1 MLRLLTAGESHGK
14 AVTAILEGMPAGV
27 PLSREGIDRDLRR
40 RQGGYGRGKRMQ
52 IERDEVELLSGVRHG
67 YSLGSPITLLV
78 QNRDHAK
85 WQDVMNADPI
95 EGPVGRRLT
104 RPRPGHADLAGGLK
118 YGRKDLRDVL
128 ERASARSTVARVAA
142 GAVCRQLLAPFGVHI
157 AGHVVA
163 LGDVKAR
170 PFTGGFDELAAAA
183 EASEVGCADPEA
195 SVRMMA
201 AIDAAREAGDTLGG
215 IFEVIATGVP
225 VGLGSYVEWDRKL
238 DGRLAQ
244 ALCSIQAIKGVEIG
258 EAFAVACSPGSRAHD
273 EIEFSGNRFRHRTN
287 RAGGI
292 EGGVT
297 NGEDIV
303 VRAAMKPI
311 ATLMQPLHSVDVET
325 KDAALAGIERSDVCA
340 VAAARVIGEAAV
352 AFVLAQ
358 AFLEKFGGDSFD
370 ELRDHVSAFE
380 ARLAA
385 Y

>member
-14 AVTAILEGMPAGV
+14 AVMAILEGMPAGV
-27 PLSREGIDRDLRR
+27 PLSREGIDRDLRH

-170 PFTGGFDELAAAA
+170 PFAVSVPTTRDFERWLTRDAGLTRMEARAVLRSGLSGLQALRDAGRGFD
-183 EASEVGCADPEA
+183 D
-195 SVRMMA
+195 
-201 AIDAAREAGDTLGG
+201 DAVL
-215 IFEVIATGVP
+215 
-225 VGLGSYVEWDRKL
+225 S
-238 DGRLAQ
+238 
-244 ALCSIQAIKGVEIG
+244 S
-258 EAFAVACSPGSRAHD
+258 
-273 EIEFSGNRFRHRTN
+273 RFRDGAR
-287 RAGGI
+287 RI
-292 EGGVT
+292 
-297 NGEDIV
+297 
-303 VRAAMKPI
+303 
-311 ATLMQPLHSVDVET
+311 SET
-325 KDAALAGIERSDVCA
+325 TP
-340 VAAARVIGEAAV
+340 
-352 AFVLAQ
+352 
-358 AFLEKFGGDSFD
+358 
-370 ELRDHVSAFE
+370 
-380 ARLAA
+380 
-385 Y
+385 